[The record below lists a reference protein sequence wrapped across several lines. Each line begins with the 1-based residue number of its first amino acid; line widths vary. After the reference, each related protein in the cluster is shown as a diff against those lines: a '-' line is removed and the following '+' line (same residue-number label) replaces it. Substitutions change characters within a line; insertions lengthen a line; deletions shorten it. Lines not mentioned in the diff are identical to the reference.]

1 MLHALVDLLH
11 WSFPTRTILS
21 SFVAPKQ
28 LCYMIDSVQIKI
40 SDMFTAENLH
50 EKVGERSI
58 LPLAEIFFLT
68 FNYWFIYNFCISLL
82 FFSSCQSFVNFI
94 TLEFSILTFLTTNIC
109 DVGTWFWSTY
119 RQSYTC
125 FEEHLQTVALDT
137 SRGVIVLKDFAVSWV
152 LMNFS
157 DFLLRALYPT
167 LVIHYEKCIFIIYDR
182 N

>member
-1 MLHALVDLLH
+1 
-11 WSFPTRTILS
+11 
-21 SFVAPKQ
+21 
-28 LCYMIDSVQIKI
+28 
-40 SDMFTAENLH
+40 MFTAENLH

-109 DVGTWFWSTY
+109 DVGTWFWSSY

>member
-1 MLHALVDLLH
+1 
-11 WSFPTRTILS
+11 
-21 SFVAPKQ
+21 
-28 LCYMIDSVQIKI
+28 
-40 SDMFTAENLH
+40 MFYCR
-50 EKVGERSI
+50 K
-58 LPLAEIFFLT
+58 LAWKSWWEINFTPCWDFFLT

-109 DVGTWFWSTY
+109 DVGTWFWSSY